1 MEYQP
6 FLRKRRELMAASI
19 RDAYKKLAG
28 GSDEADKTQ
37 VALKIEDLIG
47 EREGKTIEFKSTLRT
62 NLHTGETDGKM
73 ELAVLKT
80 IAAFLNMSGGTLVV
94 GVSDD
99 GEPVGLSA
107 DKFANEDKMDLHLV
121 NLIRDRIGPMSMLY
135 VSPRFDD
142 YQDARV
148 MVVDCQPS
156 QAPVY
161 VKDGNSER
169 FYVRTGAATTELS
182 PSQTQ
187 QFIKQRFKA

>member
-1 MEYQP
+1 
-6 FLRKRRELMAASI
+6 MAASI

-28 GSDEADKTQ
+28 GSDETDKTQ

-142 YQDARV
+142 YRDARV

-161 VKDGNSER
+161 VKDGSSEK